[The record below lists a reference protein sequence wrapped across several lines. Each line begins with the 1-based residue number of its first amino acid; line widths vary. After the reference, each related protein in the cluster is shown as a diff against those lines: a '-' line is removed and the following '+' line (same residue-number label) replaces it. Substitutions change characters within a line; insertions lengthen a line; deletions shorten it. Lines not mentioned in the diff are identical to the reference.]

1 MSLIGAVEK
10 SFGALKLKEPPN
22 LGTHNQNTIV
32 HTVVGEIRVPNNLYK
47 ILHRSCSIFFP
58 NGIGW

>member
-22 LGTHNQNTIV
+22 LGTHNQNTMV

-47 ILHRSCSIFFP
+47 ISCSIFFP
-58 NGIGW
+58 NGIDW